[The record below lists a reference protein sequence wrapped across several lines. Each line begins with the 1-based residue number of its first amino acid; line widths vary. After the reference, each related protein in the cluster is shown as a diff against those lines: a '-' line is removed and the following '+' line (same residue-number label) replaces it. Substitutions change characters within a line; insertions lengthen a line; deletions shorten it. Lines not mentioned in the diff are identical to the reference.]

1 MCLINMKKWTHFR
14 YVKKIWNFSSLAQ
27 NGYKKGQLRISALAS
42 QRRLGVKEN
51 HLKIFSKSL
60 NLVTQS
66 LQSHQHHKNS
76 CNNNYIQINHY

>member
-1 MCLINMKKWTHFR
+1 MCLINIKKWTHFR

-51 HLKIFSKSL
+51 HFKNKNDVFLTIERLIRNFVKHFHAVF
-60 NLVTQS
+60 NL
-66 LQSHQHHKNS
+66 
-76 CNNNYIQINHY
+76 